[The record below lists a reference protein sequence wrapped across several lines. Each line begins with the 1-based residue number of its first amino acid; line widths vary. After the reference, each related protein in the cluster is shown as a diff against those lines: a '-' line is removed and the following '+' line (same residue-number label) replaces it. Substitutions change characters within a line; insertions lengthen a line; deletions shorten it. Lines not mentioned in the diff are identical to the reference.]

1 MIELVTKFVDWIKDA
16 ISMIVGLPGM
26 FASFVGG
33 FADFLSFLP
42 NGLGNII
49 TGFIITCVTFVI
61 IYAVVKLVTS
71 LL

>member
-1 MIELVTKFVDWIKDA
+1 MKFVGWIKDA
-16 ISMIVGLPGM
+16 ITMIVGLPGM
-26 FASFVGG
+26 FASYIQG

-42 NGLGNII
+42 NGLGSII
-49 TGFIITCVTFVI
+49 SGFIIVCVTFVI